1 MNKFLEEAFK
11 EAKKGF
17 EKKDGGPFGA
27 VIVCKGKIVA
37 KAHNKVLKSD
47 ATAHAEIEAIRK
59 ASKKLKTYDLKNCEI
74 YTTCEPCPMCY
85 SAIYWARIK
94 KVYFSQ
100 TRKDAKKIGFDD
112 EKLYDIIKGKRK
124 GLNMKKLP
132 SKEIE
137 ELFLKFKKSNL
148 KRY

>member
-1 MNKFLEEAFK
+1 MDFMLEAFK

-17 EKKDGGPFGA
+17 KKKEGGPFGA
-27 VIVCKGKIVA
+27 VIVCEGKLIA
-37 KAHNKVLKSD
+37 RAHNKVLKNND

-59 ASKKLKTYDLKNCEI
+59 ASKKLKTFDLKDCEI

-112 EKLYDIIKGKRK
+112 EKIYEMINGKRK
-124 GLNMKKLP
+124 GLKMKQIP
-132 SKEIE
+132 SKEIDK
-137 ELFLKFKKSNL
+137 LFSEFKKSNI